1 MVNMDDIKHHLE
13 SYLVHDGFS
22 KILES
27 LKSESYTFNYSFE
40 SIKRELALQKE
51 KMQKPKSI
59 GQIINEL
66 MIEKGIEKSS
76 YIYERANI
84 SRDYWSKLI
93 SNKIKEPSLK
103 VLYKLA
109 IAFEL
114 NIEETNT
121 LLSNFNRAFSEDA
134 SMLDQIVAY
143 FINEKIYSTELIDQ
157 ILDEFEEETL
167 FSIAN

>member
-1 MVNMDDIKHHLE
+1 
-13 SYLVHDGFS
+13 
-22 KILES
+22 
-27 LKSESYTFNYSFE
+27 
-40 SIKRELALQKE
+40 
-51 KMQKPKSI
+51 
-59 GQIINEL
+59 

-114 NIEETNT
+114 SIEETNT
-121 LLSNFNRAFSEDA
+121 LLSNFNRAFSAEA
-134 SMLDQIVAY
+134 IMRDQIIAY
-143 FINEKIYSTELIDQ
+143 FINEKIYSPKLIDQ
-157 ILDEFEEETL
+157 VLYEFEEENL
-167 FSIAN
+167 FTIAN

>member
-1 MVNMDDIKHHLE
+1 MVNLDDIKHHLE
-13 SYLVHDGFS
+13 SYLVHDGFG
-22 KILES
+22 KILKS
-27 LKSESYTFNYSFE
+27 LKSESDNFNYSLE

-51 KMQKPKSI
+51 KLQKPKSI

-66 MIEKGIEKSS
+66 MIKKGIEKSS

-109 IAFEL
+109 ITFEL

-143 FINEKIYSTELIDQ
+143 FINEGIYSPELIDQ
-157 ILDEFEEETL
+157 ILYEFEEETL
-167 FSIAN
+167 FSTN

>member
-1 MVNMDDIKHHLE
+1 MLNVDEIRDHLE
-13 SYLVHDGFS
+13 SYLIYDGFS
-22 KILES
+22 KILQS
-27 LKSESYTFNYSFE
+27 LKSESCIFYNNLD
-40 SIKRELALQKE
+40 SIRRELTISKE
-51 KMQKPKSI
+51 KLKKRKTI
-59 GQIINEL
+59 AEIINAL
-66 MIEKGIEKSS
+66 MIEKGIEKPS
-76 YIYERANI
+76 YIYEKAGI

-114 NIEETNT
+114 TIEETNS
-121 LLSNFNRAFSEDA
+121 LLSNFNRAFSTDS
-134 SMLDQIVAY
+134 SMFDQIIAY